1 MNGVTD
7 LKRAVDATFSSILN
21 KIQLSNLN
29 FTVQITPF
37 AAYITLKKS
46 VIKDQH
52 GAKALPAPPVLFLLQ
67 QAQQT
72 IHDLRELN
80 NRLEIKS
87 DAAENTI
94 KNLVSEN
101 AVLVEAIY
109 VSDSALAAS
118 KAANDTLNV
127 KLRAAEENILN
138 VNSSK
143 DRSEA
148 SRYQEE

>member
-1 MNGVTD
+1 M
-7 LKRAVDATFSSILN
+7 AVDATFSSILN
-21 KIQLSNLN
+21 EIQLSNLN

-52 GAKALPAPPVLFLLQ
+52 GAKAFPALPVLFLLQ

-87 DAAENTI
+87 DAAEKTI
-94 KNLVSEN
+94 KNLVSKN
-101 AVLVEAIY
+101 AVLVEAIN